1 MAPKSSLGNL
11 SLSGPKVSNFG
22 AEITEMSIT
31 LPHKDEEQSNLSREG
46 ASSRMSCCNLQS
58 PRPGFTPMLLR
69 LRDTIRSRRQPLL
82 KDSSKLCKT
91 GQPAS
96 KACRELSEIVTCKR
110 LSCLRTGK
118 WRAVAFPSG
127 KPQPPKLA
135 TRRVDEKRYTDAGS
149 SGGGG
154 SGLPPHG
161 NLSP

>member
-1 MAPKSSLGNL
+1 
-11 SLSGPKVSNFG
+11 
-22 AEITEMSIT
+22 MSIT

-110 LSCLRTGK
+110 LSCLRSGK

-135 TRRVDEKRYTDAGS
+135 TRRVDEKRCTDAGS
-149 SGGGG
+149 GGGG
-154 SGLPPHG
+154 LT
-161 NLSP
+161 